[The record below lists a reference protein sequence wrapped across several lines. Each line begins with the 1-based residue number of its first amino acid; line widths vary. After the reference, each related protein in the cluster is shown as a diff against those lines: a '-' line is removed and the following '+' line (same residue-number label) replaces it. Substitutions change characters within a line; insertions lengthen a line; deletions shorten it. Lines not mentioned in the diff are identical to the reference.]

1 MTEPIRGKVA
11 KVLNSRE
18 IAINRGIANGVTV
31 GMYFDVMEV
40 DEADIIDPDTG
51 NVLGSIERSKVR
63 VQISHVQENLS
74 VASTYQSERVNLGG
88 YGSSMTEVLSFG
100 PFAQSLMPPNWV
112 TEYETLEKS
121 EKIGKELDEEDS
133 YVKTG
138 DSVVQVIEKEKSKQK
153 KAKLE

>member
-40 DEADIIDPDTG
+40 GEADIKDPDTG
-51 NVLGSIERSKVR
+51 DVLGSIERSKVR
-63 VQISHVQENLS
+63 VQITHVQEKLS
-74 VASTYQSERVNLGG
+74 VASTYRSERVNFGG
-88 YGSSMTEVLSFG
+88 LGSSIGTVLG
-100 PFAQSLMPPNWV
+100 PFAETLMPPNWV

-121 EKIGKELDEEDS
+121 EKTGNELDEEDS

-138 DSVVQVIEKEKSKQK
+138 DPVVQVIEKQK
-153 KAKLE
+153 ADRKNVIGE